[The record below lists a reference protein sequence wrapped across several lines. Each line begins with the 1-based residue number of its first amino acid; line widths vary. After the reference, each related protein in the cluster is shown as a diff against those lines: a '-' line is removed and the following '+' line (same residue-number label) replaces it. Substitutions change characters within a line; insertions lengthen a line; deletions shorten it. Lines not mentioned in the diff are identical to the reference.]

1 MSDLNFRALPFYGS
15 DDEFE
20 LLYELENKLDYHVKD
35 ESSRSMI
42 KYHTNLIP
50 EKCNALCEFIEIEG
64 KVVGYGHGHD
74 SWAQGTAILRQ
85 ELLALVFG

>member
-1 MSDLNFRALPFYGS
+1 MSDLNFRTLPFNSS

-20 LLYELENKLDYHVKD
+20 LLYELENTLDYHVKD
-35 ESSRSMI
+35 WSSRSMI
-42 KYHTNLIP
+42 KYHTNSIP

-74 SWAQGTAILRQ
+74 SWAQGVAILRQ

>member
-1 MSDLNFRALPFYGS
+1 MSDLNSRPLPFYGS

-20 LLYELENKLDYHVKD
+20 LLYELENKLDYQVKD
-35 ESSRSMI
+35 WSSRSMT
-42 KYHTNLIP
+42 KYHTNSIP

-64 KVVGYGHGHD
+64 KVIGYGHGHD